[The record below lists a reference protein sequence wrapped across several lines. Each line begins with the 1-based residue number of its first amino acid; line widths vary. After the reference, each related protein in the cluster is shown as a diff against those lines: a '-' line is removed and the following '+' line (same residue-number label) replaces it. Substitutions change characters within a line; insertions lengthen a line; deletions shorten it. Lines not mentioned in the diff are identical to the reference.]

1 MNIDRKKA
9 TKRRQG
15 LTFHENQSILK
26 SLGITEK
33 SDREIE
39 KSYETP
45 PGSHVPWTLIG
56 KKLRNAARASRSMKI
71 DRFWKVLG
79 SLKRVIERSKKATKR
94 RQGLTFHEHWSE
106 KSSET
111 PPGPHVPWTLIGK
124 RYETPPG
131 PHVPWTLIEKKLRNA
146 ARASRSMNIDRKKA
160 TKRRQGLTFHEH
172 WSKKATKR
180 RQGLTFHENRSIL
193 KSLGIIEKSDR
204 KQATPRRQG
213 LTFHEHWSEKGT
225 KRRQGLTFHEH
236 WSEKSYETPPGPH
249 VPWTLIGKK
258 LRNAA
263 RASRSMNIDRKKL
276 RNAARASRSMKI
288 DRFWKV
294 LGSLKRVI
302 ERSIMEFRQCV
313 CFPSE
318 NAFENFDDNTDHP
331 WQDAFSEGKQT
342 HWWNSRQ
349 GLTFHK
355 HWSKKK
361 LRNAARASRSMNID
375 RKKLRNAARAS
386 RSMKIDR
393 FWKVLG
399 SLKRVIERSIMEF
412 RQCVCFPSENAFEN
426 FDDNTDH
433 PWQDAFSEGK
443 QTHWWNSRQGLT
455 FHEHWSKKKLRNAA
469 RASRSMNI
477 DRKKLRNAARASRS
491 MKIDRFWKVLGS
503 LQKRVIERSIMEF
516 RQCVCFHIPWKSID
530 FEKSWDHWKEW

>member
-9 TKRRQG
+9 PKRRQG
-15 LTFHENQSILK
+15 RTFQEHWS
-26 SLGITEK
+26 EK
-33 SDREIE
+33 
-39 KSYETP
+39 
-45 PGSHVPWTLIG
+45 G
-56 KKLRNAARASRSMKI
+56 
-71 DRFWKVLG
+71 
-79 SLKRVIERSKKATKR
+79 TKR
-94 RQGLTFHEHWSE
+94 RQGLTFHEHWSK
-106 KSSET
+106 KS
-111 PPGPHVPWTLIGK
+111 
-124 RYETPPG
+124 YETPPG

-146 ARASRSMNIDRKKA
+146 ARA
-160 TKRRQGLTFHEH
+160 LTFHEH

-263 RASRSMNIDRKKL
+263 RASRSMNIDRKKV
-276 RNAARASRSMKI
+276 RNAARAPRSMKI

-342 HWWNSRQ
+342 HWWNSR
-349 GLTFHK
+349 H
-355 HWSKKK
+355 
-361 LRNAARASRSMNID
+361 ASRSMNID
-375 RKKLRNAARAS
+375 RKKAT
-386 RSMKIDR
+386 
-393 FWKVLG
+393 
-399 SLKRVIERSIMEF
+399 KR
-412 RQCVCFPSENAFEN
+412 
-426 FDDNTDH
+426 
-433 PWQDAFSEGK
+433 
-443 QTHWWNSRQGLT
+443 RQGLT
-455 FHEHWSKKKLRNAA
+455 FHEHWSKKAT
-469 RASRSMNI
+469 
-477 DRKKLRNAARASRS
+477 
-491 MKIDRFWKVLGS
+491 
-503 LQKRVIERSIMEF
+503 KRRQGLTFHENRSIL
-516 RQCVCFHIPWKSID
+516 KSLGIT
-530 FEKSWDHWKEW
+530 EKSDREIDNGISPMRLFSFKCIREFWW